1 MNRILNWFRLR
12 RLEGDF
18 DRELQYHIDRRMTDL
33 IHSGLPEPE
42 ARRRV
47 ALELGGATQVR
58 EEVRDIW
65 LTRWLRDFVSDLR
78 FSARS
83 FRRSP
88 SFTATVVLSLAL
100 GIGATTALYS
110 LIDQV
115 VLRALPVDH
124 PERLVLIDWIGFQN
138 AETMGTR
145 NLMSYPIFR
154 DLQQHNEF
162 FDGVFCRAATTI
174 NLSTSGEPKLTAAEL
189 VSGTYFSVLG
199 VSPALGRLFTIDDD
213 QAPGSSPVVVL
224 SYDFWKNQFGSA
236 QDIVGRKVLVN
247 QYPMTVV
254 GVAAP
259 AFHGIDVGEV
269 PSLWIP
275 AVMSAQAIPG
285 FKTMLDRRTRWVQ
298 ILGRLKQSVSLAQ
311 AQTGLQPWFKAMLD
325 EDTRRTNISRTSA
338 ENRRRFLAST
348 LALTPAPQGHSVMRE
363 SFSRPLWVL
372 FVATVVLLALAC
384 LNVAGLFLARGS
396 ARHREVS
403 TRLALGASRGRI
415 GRQLLADSI
424 LLAFAGG
431 LLGVGMAP
439 VALQALIAFLPRNT
453 AANDLHANVDARLLL
468 FAFLVSLATGL
479 LAGCVPALQAG
490 RKPLDSSLR
499 ERGGAPSGGLSLRR
513 WIVTTQIA
521 FTLILVVVAGLFLQT
536 LHGLLAKG
544 PGFETSSLISFGIRP
559 ALNGYSGAEATQLIR
574 RISEGLRNSGGNQAS
589 SIASVQLLLG
599 GAWNNSLTIQSGERF
614 TTDREVQINAVTP
627 GFFDTLGTRI
637 IAGRDFNEHDSLDV
651 ALVNQSLPVSKNGK
665 RVVIVNEAFVKR
677 YFGGRNPLGARVA
690 MGSRPDAKPDTEI
703 IGVVQNI
710 SYRNIREQWEQA
722 YYPIGAELSGSNFYV
737 RFRGTP
743 ESAFRSIRA
752 ILREAD
758 PALPITY
765 FRTLDEQID
774 RSLNT
779 ERMLSALS
787 SSFGALALLLSLVGL
802 YGVISFVVTQRT
814 REIGIRMALGATSL
828 STVWL
833 VLSDALGMIAA
844 GTAIALPCVW
854 ALGRLIESQLYDI
867 KSTDP
872 VTILAA
878 TLVLCSTALGA
889 ALIPARRASVV
900 NPIDALRFE

>member
-1 MNRILNWFRLR
+1 MPVN
-12 RLEGDF
+12 G
-18 DRELQYHIDRRMTDL
+18 
-33 IHSGLPEPE
+33 
-42 ARRRV
+42 
-47 ALELGGATQVR
+47 
-58 EEVRDIW
+58 
-65 LTRWLRDFVSDLR
+65 
-78 FSARS
+78 
-83 FRRSP
+83 
-88 SFTATVVLSLAL
+88 VLSLAL

-110 LIDQV
+110 LINQV

-145 NLMSYPIFR
+145 NLMSYPICR
-154 DLQQHNEF
+154 DLQQHKEF

-311 AQTGLQPWFKAMLD
+311 VQTGLQPWFKAMLD
-325 EDTRRTNISRTSA
+325 EDTRRTNISRTSP

-348 LALTPAPQGHSVMRE
+348 LALTPVPQGHSVMRD

-439 VALQALIAFLPRNT
+439 IALQALIAFLPRNT

-490 RKPLDSSLR
+490 RKSLDSSLR

-513 WIVTTQIA
+513 WIVTAQIA
-521 FTLILVVVAGLFLQT
+521 FTLILVVVAGLFIQT

-544 PGFETSSLISFGIRP
+544 PGFETSSLISFGIKP
-559 ALNGYSGAEATQLIR
+559 DLNGYSGAEATQLIR
-574 RISEGLRNSGGNQAS
+574 RISEVLRNSGSTQAS

-627 GFFDTLGTRI
+627 GFFDTLGTKI
-637 IAGRDFNEHDSLDV
+637 VAGRDFNEHDSLDV

-779 ERMLSALS
+779 ERMLSTLS

-802 YGVISFVVTQRT
+802 YGVMSFVVTQRT
-814 REIGIRMALGATSL
+814 REIGIRLALGATRL
-828 STVWL
+828 STIWL
-833 VLSDALGMIAA
+833 VLRDPLVMIGL

-854 ALGRLIESQLYDI
+854 ALGRLVESQLYDV
-867 KSTDP
+867 KPTDP
-872 VTILAA
+872 LTILAA
-878 TLVLCSTALGA
+878 ILVLCSTALGA
-889 ALIPARRASVV
+889 ALIPARRASAV
-900 NPIDALRFE
+900 NPTEALRFE